1 MPNSVDSLSLD
12 FEASSS
18 LAEKSIDNLTETLEE
33 LVASTNRLK
42 SSFKGMGLDHVAKDF
57 ESVRQSAARVSNLS
71 SAAKEVENLAKQYEK
86 LGMAQRAA
94 EIREGFGNPAV
105 AEANAR
111 RKEAEAE
118 KAAEA
123 AKVFADGEK
132 EMKRQIAAVE
142 RAEAQKKRD
151 ADLAAF
157 RQRMEAERQRHNIEM
172 ENLKA
177 EQIANQ
183 QKNFAIKEAERK
195 KREAARETWQELQM
209 EIKAQEAAE
218 KEAARVAKEE
228 AKAKEKAEKEAMKQ
242 AALAAKET
250 ERRMAQAKKSLA
262 GFAEKF
268 DAPIDKVKQF
278 ANAIK
283 RIALYRAIRSA
294 IKGITNATKEG
305 LTNLKEYSTTVGTA
319 FAPAVDNLRQH
330 VLMLKNAF
338 ATALRP
344 VIEAI
349 IPIIIRLVDWL
360 SKAADFIAQV
370 LSVLTGKVD
379 SQGRYT
385 KAVLGD
391 LQESNKEAK
400 ALQRTLL
407 GFDEINRLDG
417 DSGSSSSAQT
427 GGLQFEQAEVSE
439 KAKEWAERLQKIIDK
454 IKEIAKAVKKIIQDN
469 PWILELA
476 GYILGAWAAAKLLG
490 GAFKTVL
497 SVVKLLLNPLTLILA
512 FLVASALYGD
522 KIKKWVGDAKEKVDG
537 FFDGLKGHSATLDA
551 VIQLAQDIFDFLSEN
566 LGLLSG
572 AIYKL
577 VHGDVEGA
585 VADLKEIGWN
595 IVRFVL
601 TILLD
606 IVNIILGVVEDIM
619 YAGAMAWRWL
629 HNKVFAPA
637 INWIVTKFYNGKI
650 MLHNAWIDIE
660 IGIVKAWRWIWSF
673 LKEKFGDIID
683 SINDLIA
690 WMNKVFGTDIDPI
703 EFDTN
708 TTNLDAKIEELEKM
722 KLDPLTETVEVVGQ
736 WKEPERLKL
745 KIDTSAVDW
754 AMTQLGYKAQGV
766 LNKLSQI
773 TTTWTSSSGHLKK
786 EWNIEYASG
795 GFPAVGSMF
804 IAGEAGAEWVGNIG
818 GRTGVMNTEQ
828 MAAAM
833 YNAMSAALANNPQG
847 GDIYLDGEVI
857 YRNTVRRNNNHVRA
871 VGRSALLT

>member
-94 EIREGFGNPAV
+94 EIREEFGNPAV

-157 RQRMEAERQRHNIEM
+157 RQRMEAERQRHNREM

-195 KREAARETWQELQM
+195 KREAARETWQELQA

-262 GFAEKF
+262 GFAAKF

-476 GYILGAWAAAKLLG
+476 GYLLGAWAAAKLLG

-497 SVVKLLLNPLTLILA
+497 SVVKLLLNPLTLIPA

-522 KIKKWVGDAKEKVDG
+522 KIKKWIGEAKEKVDG

-551 VIQLAQDIFDFLSEN
+551 VIQLVQDIFDFLAEN

-601 TILLD
+601 TI
-606 IVNIILGVVEDIM
+606 IVDVVNFFLGILSDVLYAIAKGVTWV
-619 YAGAMAWRWL
+619 
-629 HNKVFAPA
+629 HNKIWAPA
-637 INWIVTKFYNGKI
+637 INWIYTGIKNIGIFF
-650 MLHNAWIDIE
+650 HNLWIDLKLGVLLFARMVWVTICDLVDVLV
-660 IGIVKAWRWIWSF
+660 GIVN
-673 LKEKFGDIID
+673 GMID
-683 SINDLIA
+683 T
-690 WMNKVFGTDIDPI
+690 MNQLFGTDLKPI
-703 EFDTN
+703 EFQ
-708 TTNLDAKIEELEKM
+708 LDSTLLDDKIDELENT
-722 KLDPLTETVEVVGQ
+722 KLDPLTETVEFVGQ
-736 WKEPERLKL
+736 WNEPEKLKL
-745 KIDTSAVDW
+745 GVDTSAVDW

-773 TTTWTSSSGHLKK
+773 TETWTSSSGHLKK

>member
-94 EIREGFGNPAV
+94 EIREEFGNPAV

-151 ADLAAF
+151 ADLAAL

-195 KREAARETWQELQM
+195 KREAARETWQELQA

-262 GFAEKF
+262 GFAGKF

-319 FAPAVDNLRQH
+319 FAPAVDNLKQH

-370 LSVLTGKVD
+370 MSVLTGKVD

-400 ALQRTLL
+400 ALQRSLM

-497 SVVKLLLNPLTLILA
+497 GVVKLLLNPLTLILA

-522 KIKKWVGDAKEKVDG
+522 KMKAWIEGAKKKWDSFMDSIQTKSGTINGIITLVKDIVDG
-537 FFDGLKGHSATLDA
+537 VLGGLAK
-551 VIQLAQDIFDFLSEN
+551 I
-566 LGLLSG
+566 SG

-585 VADLKEIGWN
+585 VADFKEIGWGLL
-595 IVRFVL
+595 RFVL

-606 IVNIILGVVEDIM
+606 IINIILGVVEDIM

-637 INWIVTKFYNGKI
+637 INWIVTQFYNGKI
-650 MLHNAWIDIE
+650 MLHNAWLDIE

-736 WKEPERLKL
+736 WKEPEKLKL
-745 KIDTSAVDW
+745 QIDTSAVDW
-754 AMTQLGYKAQGV
+754 AMTQLGYKAQNV

-818 GRTGVMNTEQ
+818 GRTGVMNTDQ